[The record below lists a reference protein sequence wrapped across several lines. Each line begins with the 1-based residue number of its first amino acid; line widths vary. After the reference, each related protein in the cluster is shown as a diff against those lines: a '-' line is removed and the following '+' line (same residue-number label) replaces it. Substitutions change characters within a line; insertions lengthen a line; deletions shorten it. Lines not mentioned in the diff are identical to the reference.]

1 MKDGEKCIQAHF
13 PITSLLQKPFVVW
26 QILFIFYHMS
36 EKFIWAPWRSEY
48 ILGPKE
54 KGCIFCNRIKRNSDK
69 KDLIVYRGETI
80 FVILNRFPY
89 NSGHTMVVPNR
100 HLNSL
105 DKLTRA
111 ESTEFFELIQL
122 TVDVIKKTLRPD
134 SFNLG
139 MNLGR
144 GSGAGVPGHLH
155 MHIVPRWSEDTNFM
169 PVIGKTRV
177 VSFDLGMIYRMLK
190 KNFDFLCPEQKSRQ
204 KRS

>member
-1 MKDGEKCIQAHF
+1 MLAGIF
-13 PITSLLQKPFVVW
+13 PHHTPLQKPFVVQ
-26 QILFIFYHMS
+26 QILLIFHSMS

-54 KGCIFCNRIKRNSDK
+54 KGCIFCNRIKRKSDT

-89 NSGHTMVVPNR
+89 NSGHAMVVPCR
-100 HLNSL
+100 HLSTL
-105 DKLTRA
+105 HKLTDT
-111 ESTEFFELIQL
+111 ECKEFFELIKL
-122 TVDVIKKTLRPD
+122 TVDVITKALRPD
-134 SFNLG
+134 SFNIG

-144 GSGAGVPGHLH
+144 GSGAGVPDHLH
-155 MHIVPRWSEDTNFM
+155 MHIVPRWNEDTSFM
-169 PVIGKTRV
+169 PVISKTRV

-190 KNFDFLCPEQKSRQ
+190 KEFDSLCPEQKSRQ